1 MSFSSNKR
9 GRQITEI
16 PSKGLHS
23 PVRIPTSLYKSPS
36 PATFKAKSVSPVLAK
51 AKVVSPVKGVRAVA
65 PVATVAAAAEPPNPL
80 ASLSLTAEELAIMTA
95 NFSDATK
102 TALTTKILPKFT
114 AFRTANPPSH
124 KISVTKYEKVFI
136 TSDTHA
142 DYRKLIQ
149 MLELA
154 DLIKLPT
161 KDMGPLVSP
170 IKLNP
175 YSDDI
180 YDLKFILE
188 TKWVPVNTLFV
199 IAGDII
205 DGRRCAPSAESLCEV
220 NDPRGSFEV
229 LLHSFLYNLRIEAL
243 KKGSDVLF
251 TLGNHDYNSVILGD
265 SVNFCNEY
273 GQESMWNT
281 FYNVSQQPLA
291 RKIEMRKQLRT
302 PFYQNSP
309 YFFLSLEKADG
320 RKEVG
325 IVHASLHK
333 GNFLDRESILGKI
346 VSQQTEIDSGTR
358 SLDRFFEDEGGT
370 ASPLWERI
378 YNTDLDR
385 CTLIQQLNYN
395 LIVVGHCVTASV
407 KDSPVFS
414 DIYDNK
420 GLIDLKHAKEARAC
434 KEVDGTGCVILD
446 CYTKLTKV
454 PKLAFVDT
462 ASSEAF
468 RSKADLNRKRIV
480 SILGLTIATSGT
492 PYYKTEIVKLDPA
505 ASEMK
510 SPSHSLMKNTASKP
524 RGGRRSRRS
533 RRSKRKTRKVSQ

>member
-1 MSFSSNKR
+1 VHSSVYKP
-9 GRQITEI
+9 
-16 PSKGLHS
+16 PS
-23 PVRIPTSLYKSPS
+23 
-36 PATFKAKSVSPVLAK
+36 TFKAKSVTPVLAK
-51 AKVVSPVKGVRAVA
+51 AKVVSPLLAKAKVVSPVKAVGAVGAVGAEAA
-65 PVATVAAAAEPPNPL
+65 PEEPPNPL
-80 ASLSLTAEELAIMTA
+80 ASLSLTSEELTNITG
-95 NFSDATK
+95 NFSDATQ
-102 TALTTKILPKFT
+102 TTLTTKIIPKFA
-114 AFRTANPPSH
+114 AFRTANPPRH

-180 YDLKFILE
+180 YDTKFILE

-205 DGRRCAPSAESLCEV
+205 DGRRCTPSAEALCEV

-229 LLHSFLYNLRIEAL
+229 LLHCFLYNLRIEAL
-243 KKGSDVLF
+243 KKGSDILF

-265 SVNFCNEY
+265 SLQFCNDY

-281 FYNVSQQPLA
+281 FYNVSQPSPA
-291 RKIEMRKQLRT
+291 RKIEMRKQLLT

-309 YFFLSLEKADG
+309 YFFLSLERADG

-325 IVHASLHK
+325 IIHASLHK
-333 GNFLDRESILGKI
+333 SNVLDNESILGKI
-346 VSQQTEIDSGTR
+346 VSQQTEIDNGTR
-358 SLDRFFEDEGGT
+358 TLDRFFDDERGNE
-370 ASPLWERI
+370 SPLWERI

-407 KDSPVFS
+407 RDSPVFA

-420 GLIDLKHAKEARAC
+420 GLIDLKHAKESRAC

-480 SILGLTIATSGT
+480 NILGLTVASSGT
-492 PYYKTEIVKLDPA
+492 PYYKIEIVKLDPA

-524 RGGRRSRRS
+524 RGGK
-533 RRSKRKTRKVSQ
+533 RSKRKTRKVRH